1 MIVTASLP
9 MRGHT
14 TDGVLL
20 VDMNSVRQWI
30 HRVTHDVS
38 DDRVR
43 ATWRGILPWAV
54 GFGVQLLA
62 LAIAGFAIRSLF
74 DVSGLGDG
82 TVALLDIGLLGV
94 ASGLGLLVA
103 IALGTRLDQ
112 RSLAAFGVRA
122 SRSELVDWV
131 AGIVIGAL
139 TYAVPT
145 AVFLQLGGADATAGF
160 STQIADPSVLA
171 LVGTVALVSFGLQ
184 TAFEEFAFRGV
195 MLSNFAEGMLA
206 RGSSSNWSVVI
217 ALLTSSAIF
226 GVSHIVTQ
234 GGGGAEGR
242 SIQIVVTST
251 LLGLL

>member
-14 TDGVLL
+14 TDGVL

-139 TYAVPT
+139 TYGVPT
-145 AVFLQLGGADATAGF
+145 AVFLQLGEL
-160 STQIADPSVLA
+160 TQ
-171 LVGTVALVSFGLQ
+171 
-184 TAFEEFAFRGV
+184 R
-195 MLSNFAEGMLA
+195 
-206 RGSSSNWSVVI
+206 RGSVP
-217 ALLTSSAIF
+217 
-226 GVSHIVTQ
+226 
-234 GGGGAEGR
+234 R
-242 SIQIVVTST
+242 
-251 LLGLL
+251 